1 MKIHFIAIGGSA
13 MHNLAIAL
21 KLKGFLI
28 SGSDDIIREPSKSR
42 LAKYSLL
49 PESEGW
55 FPEKIKKDLD
65 AIVLGMHAKKDNP
78 ELLEAKKNGLK
89 IYSYPE
95 FIFEMSKDKLR
106 VVIGGSH
113 GKTSITSMI
122 LHVLN
127 IQNIETDFMVG
138 AQLSGFDVMVKLSKK
153 SKFIVLE
160 GDEYLSSVI
169 DPRPKFHLYKPNF
182 AVLSGIAWDHINVF
196 KTFEDYCNQFKIFI
210 ETIEDN
216 GILVYNS
223 NDIHVSNVIK
233 SIKKKIKMI
242 PYSII
247 KNEIINGITNIRFE
261 RDLFPIQLFGKHNIE
276 NISAACQICTLMGVE
291 KIDFFNAI
299 KTFKGADNRLELI
312 YKSNS
317 SFVYKDFAH
326 SPSKVK
332 ATVNAV
338 KLQYPN
344 KKLIVAFE
352 LHTYSSL
359 NPVFIKKYR
368 NTLKNADDCVI
379 SFSEK
384 NMKIK
389 RFKPI
394 AHELII
400 NAFNHQK
407 INIATDL
414 ISFEQILLSFDLS
427 NSVLLLMSSG
437 NFNGF
442 DYKKIKKILK

>member
-28 SGSDDIIREPSKSR
+28 SGSDDVIREPSKSR

>member
-55 FPEKIKKDLD
+55 FAEKIKKDLD
-65 AIVLGMHAKKDNP
+65 AIVLGMHVKKDNP

-242 PYSII
+242 PYSIV

-261 RDLFPIQLFGKHNIE
+261 RDLFPIQLFGKHNLE

-344 KKLIVAFE
+344 KKLFVAFE

>member
-21 KLKGFLI
+21 KLKGFSI
-28 SGSDDIIREPSKSR
+28 SGSDDIIRDPSKSR
-42 LAKYSLL
+42 LAKHGLL

-55 FPEKIKKDLD
+55 FPEKINKDLD
-65 AIVLGMHAKKDNP
+65 AIVLGMHAKKDNL
-78 ELLEAKKNGLK
+78 ELLEAQKYGLK

-95 FIFEMSKDKLR
+95 FIFEMSKNKLR

-122 LHVLN
+122 LHVLK

-138 AQLSGFDVMVKLSKK
+138 AQLSGFDVMVKLSEK
-153 SKFIVLE
+153 SKFIILE

-182 AVLSGIAWDHINVF
+182 AVISGIAWDHINVF
-196 KTFEDYCNQFKIFI
+196 KTFEDYCNQFRTFI
-210 ETIEDN
+210 NTIEDN
-216 GILVYNS
+216 GILVYNL
-223 NDIHVSNVIK
+223 NDIHLSKIVK
-233 SIKKKIKMI
+233 SIKRKIKLI
-242 PYSII
+242 PYSMIENQII
-247 KNEIINGITNIRFE
+247 DGITNIKYGKDF
-261 RDLFPIQLFGKHNIE
+261 FPIQLFGNHNLE
-276 NISAACQICTLMGVE
+276 NISAALQICTLMGVNQ
-291 KIDFFNAI
+291 IDFFNAI
-299 KTFKGADNRLELI
+299 KSFNGADNRLELI

-359 NPVFIKKYR
+359 NQKFIKNYR
-368 NTLKNADDCVI
+368 NTLKNADECLI

-384 NMKIK
+384 NMEIK
-389 RFKPI
+389 GFEPLSHK
-394 AHELII
+394 LIM
-400 NAFNHQK
+400 NAFNHHK
-407 INIATDL
+407 IKLATDL
-414 ISFEQILLSFDLS
+414 VSFEKILLSFDLS

-442 DYKKIKKILK
+442 DYKKIKKNLK

>member
-21 KLKGFLI
+21 KLKGF
-28 SGSDDIIREPSKSR
+28 SVTGSDDIIREPSKSR
-42 LAKYSLL
+42 LTKFNLL
-49 PESEGW
+49 PKSEGW
-55 FPEKIKKDLD
+55 FPDKINKDLD
-65 AIVLGMHAKKDNP
+65 AVVLGMHAKKDNL

-122 LHVLN
+122 LHVLK

-138 AQLSGFDVMVKLSKK
+138 AQLSGFDVMVKLSET
-153 SKFIVLE
+153 SNFIVLE
-160 GDEYLSSVI
+160 GDEYLSSAI

-196 KTFEDYCNQFKIFI
+196 NTFQDYCNQFKIFI
-210 ETIEDN
+210 ESIEDN
-216 GILVYNS
+216 GVLVYNS
-223 NDIHVSNVIK
+223 NDIHLNNILK
-233 SIKKKIKMI
+233 SITKKIKMI

-247 KNEIINGITNIRFE
+247 KNEIIDGITNIRFGK
-261 RDLFPIQLFGKHNIE
+261 DLFPIQLFGNHNLE
-276 NISAACQICTLMGVE
+276 NISAAFQICKLMGVDE
-291 KIDFFNAI
+291 IDFFNSI
-299 KTFKGADNRLELI
+299 RSFKGADNRLELI

-344 KKLIVAFE
+344 KKLFVAFE

-359 NPVFIKKYR
+359 NPAFIKKYS
-368 NTLKNADDCVI
+368 NTLKNADECLV

-389 RFKPI
+389 GFEPI
-394 AHELII
+394 GYEFII

-407 INIATDL
+407 INVATDL
-414 ISFEQILLSFDLS
+414 ISFEETLLSFDLS

>member
-196 KTFEDYCNQFKIFI
+196 KTFEDYYNQFKIFI

-261 RDLFPIQLFGKHNIE
+261 RDLFPIQLFGKHNLE

-344 KKLIVAFE
+344 KKLFVAFE

-359 NPVFIKKYR
+359 NPVFIKKCR

>member
-21 KLKGFLI
+21 KLKGFSI

-42 LAKYSLL
+42 LNKFNLL
-49 PESEGW
+49 PKSEGW
-55 FPEKIKKDLD
+55 FPEKINNDLD
-65 AIVLGMHAKKDNP
+65 AIILGMHAKKDNL
-78 ELLEAKKNGLK
+78 ELLKAKKNGLK

-122 LHVLN
+122 LHVLKN
-127 IQNIETDFMVG
+127 QNIETDFMVG
-138 AQLSGFDVMVKLSKK
+138 AQLIGFDVMVKLSET

-169 DPRPKFHLYKPNF
+169 DPRPKFHLYKPNI
-182 AVLSGIAWDHINVF
+182 AVISGIAWDHINVF
-196 KTFEDYCNQFKIFI
+196 KTFQDYCNQFKVFI
-210 ETIEDN
+210 ESIEDN

-223 NDIHVSNVIK
+223 NDIHLNNILK

-247 KNEIINGITNIRFE
+247 ENEIIDGITNIRFGK
-261 RDLFPIQLFGKHNIE
+261 DSFPIQLFGNHNIE
-276 NISAACQICTLMGVE
+276 NISAAFQICKLMGVNE
-291 KIDFFNAI
+291 IDFFNSI
-299 KTFKGADNRLELI
+299 ISFKGANNRLELI
-312 YKSNS
+312 YKSKS

-326 SPSKVK
+326 SPSKVQ

-344 KKLIVAFE
+344 KKLFVAFE

-359 NPVFIKKYR
+359 NPTFIKKYS
-368 NTLKNADDCVI
+368 NTLKNADECLI

-384 NMKIK
+384 NMIIK
-389 RFKPI
+389 GFEPI
-394 AHELII
+394 GNELII

-407 INIATDL
+407 ICVATDL
-414 ISFEQILLSFDLS
+414 ISFEETLLSFDLS

>member
-21 KLKGFLI
+21 KLKGFSI

-42 LAKYSLL
+42 LTKHNLL

-55 FPEKIKKDLD
+55 FPEKINRDLD
-65 AIVLGMHAKKDNP
+65 AIVLGMHAKKDNL
-78 ELLEAKKNGLK
+78 ELLEAKRNGLK

-95 FIFEMSKDKLR
+95 FIFEMSKNKLR
-106 VVIGGSH
+106 IVIGGSH

-122 LHVLN
+122 LHVLK

-138 AQLSGFDVMVKLSKK
+138 AQLTGFDVMVKLSEK

-169 DPRPKFHLYKPNF
+169 DPRPKFHLYKPNL

-196 KTFEDYCNQFKIFI
+196 KTFQDYCNQFKIFI
-210 ETIEDN
+210 ESIEDN

-223 NDIHVSNVIK
+223 NDIHLSNILK

-247 KNEIINGITNIRFE
+247 ENEIIDGITNIILGK
-261 RDLFPIQLFGKHNIE
+261 DLFPIQLFGNHNLE
-276 NISAACQICTLMGVE
+276 NISAAFQICTLMGIN
-291 KIDFFNAI
+291 KIDFFNSMRS
-299 KTFKGADNRLELI
+299 FKGADNRLELI

-359 NPVFIKKYR
+359 NPIFIKRYK
-368 NTLKNADDCVI
+368 NTLKNADECII

-384 NMKIK
+384 NMIIK
-389 RFKPI
+389 GFQPI
-394 AHELII
+394 GNELII

-407 INIATDL
+407 MNVTTDL
-414 ISFEQILLSFDLS
+414 ISFEETLLSFNLS

-442 DYKKIKKILK
+442 DYNKIKKIMK

>member
-42 LAKYSLL
+42 LAKYNLL

-65 AIVLGMHAKKDNP
+65 AIVLGMHAKKDNL

-138 AQLSGFDVMVKLSKK
+138 AQLSGFDVMVKLSEK

-233 SIKKKIKMI
+233 STKKKIKMI

-247 KNEIINGITNIRFE
+247 KNEIIDGITNIRFE
-261 RDLFPIQLFGKHNIE
+261 RDLFPIQLFGNHNLE

-291 KIDFFNAI
+291 KLDFFNAI
-299 KTFKGADNRLELI
+299 KTFKGAYNRLELI

-332 ATVNAV
+332 ATVNAI

-389 RFKPI
+389 GFQPI
-394 AHELII
+394 SHELI
-400 NAFNHQK
+400 NSAFNHQK
-407 INIATDL
+407 INIANDL

-442 DYKKIKKILK
+442 DYKKIKRILK

>member
-28 SGSDDIIREPSKSR
+28 SGSDDIIRDPSKSR
-42 LAKYSLL
+42 LDKHGLL

-65 AIVLGMHAKKDNP
+65 AIVLGMHAKKDNL

-122 LHVLN
+122 LHVLK

-138 AQLSGFDVMVKLSKK
+138 AQLSGFDVMVKLSEK

-169 DPRPKFHLYKPNF
+169 DPRPKFHLYKPNL

-196 KTFEDYCNQFKIFI
+196 KTFEDYCNQFRIFI
-210 ETIEDN
+210 DTIVDN

-223 NDIHVSNVIK
+223 NDVHLTNIVK
-233 SIKKKIKMI
+233 STKRKIKMI

-247 KNEIINGITNIRFE
+247 ENQIIDGTTNIKFGK
-261 RDLFPIQLFGKHNIE
+261 DLFPLQLFGNHNLE
-276 NISAACQICTLMGVE
+276 NISAAFQICTLMGVKKVE
-291 KIDFFNAI
+291 FFDAI
-299 KTFKGADNRLELI
+299 KSFKGADNRLELI
-312 YKSNS
+312 HKSNS

-359 NPVFIKKYR
+359 NPIFIKKYR
-368 NTLKNADDCVI
+368 DTLKNADECVI

-389 RFKPI
+389 GFQPI
-394 AHELII
+394 GYELII

-407 INIATDL
+407 IHVVTDL
-414 ISFEQILLSFDLS
+414 ISFEKTLFSFDLS
-427 NSVLLLMSSG
+427 NTVLLLMSSG

-442 DYKKIKKILK
+442 DYRKIKKILK

>member
-28 SGSDDIIREPSKSR
+28 SGSDDVIREPSKSR
-42 LAKYSLL
+42 LAKYTLL

-65 AIVLGMHAKKDNP
+65 AIVLGMHAKKDNL
-78 ELLEAKKNGLK
+78 ELLEAKKNDLK

-261 RDLFPIQLFGKHNIE
+261 RGLFPIQLFGKHNLE

-332 ATVNAV
+332 ATVNAI

-368 NTLKNADDCVI
+368 NTLKNADDCII

-389 RFKPI
+389 GFQPI
-394 AHELII
+394 SHELI
-400 NAFNHQK
+400 NSAFNHQK
-407 INIATDL
+407 INIANDL
-414 ISFEQILLSFDLS
+414 LSFEQILLSFDLS

>member
-28 SGSDDIIREPSKSR
+28 SGSDDVIREPSKSR

-223 NDIHVSNVIK
+223 NDIYVSNVIK

-261 RDLFPIQLFGKHNIE
+261 RDLFPIKLFGKHNIE
-276 NISAACQICTLMGVE
+276 NISAACQICTLMGVK

>member
-196 KTFEDYCNQFKIFI
+196 KTFEDYYNQFKIFI

-223 NDIHVSNVIK
+223 NDIHVSNIIK

-261 RDLFPIQLFGKHNIE
+261 RDLFPIQLFGKHNLE

>member
-65 AIVLGMHAKKDNP
+65 AIVLGMHAKKDNL

-95 FIFEMSKDKLR
+95 LIFEMSKDKLR

-223 NDIHVSNVIK
+223 NDVHISNVIK
-233 SIKKKIKMI
+233 SIKKKIKII

-247 KNEIINGITNIRFE
+247 ENEIIDGITNIRFE
-261 RDLFPIQLFGKHNIE
+261 GDLFPIQLFGNHNLE
-276 NISAACQICTLMGVE
+276 NISAAFQICSLMGVD

-299 KTFKGADNRLELI
+299 KTFKGADNRLQLI
-312 YKSNS
+312 FKSNL

-379 SFSEK
+379 SFSKK

-389 RFKPI
+389 GFHPI
-394 AHELII
+394 GHELII

>member
-196 KTFEDYCNQFKIFI
+196 KTFEDYYNQFKIFI

-242 PYSII
+242 PYSIV

-261 RDLFPIQLFGKHNIE
+261 RDLFPIQLFGKHNLE

>member
-261 RDLFPIQLFGKHNIE
+261 RDLFPIQLFGKHNLE

>member
-65 AIVLGMHAKKDNP
+65 AIILGMHAKKDNL
-78 ELLEAKKNGLK
+78 ELLEAKKNDLK

-138 AQLSGFDVMVKLSKK
+138 AQLRGFDVMVKLSKK

-182 AVLSGIAWDHINVF
+182 AALSGIAWDHINVF

-223 NDIHVSNVIK
+223 NDIHVSNIIK

-247 KNEIINGITNIRFE
+247 ENEIIDGITNIRFE
-261 RDLFPIQLFGKHNIE
+261 GDLFPIQLFGNHNLE
-276 NISAACQICTLMGVE
+276 NISAAFQICTLMGVE

-332 ATVNAV
+332 ATVNAI

-368 NTLKNADDCVI
+368 NTLKNADDCII

-389 RFKPI
+389 GFQPI
-394 AHELII
+394 SHELI
-400 NAFNHQK
+400 NSAFNHQK
-407 INIATDL
+407 INIANDL
-414 ISFEQILLSFDLS
+414 LSFEQILLSFDLS

>member
-223 NDIHVSNVIK
+223 NDIHVSNIIK

-261 RDLFPIQLFGKHNIE
+261 RDLFPIQLFGKHNLE

>member
-196 KTFEDYCNQFKIFI
+196 KTFEDYYNQFKIFI

-261 RDLFPIQLFGKHNIE
+261 RDLFPIQLFGKHNLE

>member
-223 NDIHVSNVIK
+223 NDIHVSNIIK

-332 ATVNAV
+332 ATVNAI

>member
-28 SGSDDIIREPSKSR
+28 SGSDDVIREPSKSR

-196 KTFEDYCNQFKIFI
+196 KTFEDYYNQFKIFI